1 MINELANELTLAEG
15 QSQYDTQCK
24 RVLADKTVLAWILK
38 HTAGE
43 FASMDIPEI
52 EKCIEGEPEISE
64 TRIEPGATNA
74 RRITGN
80 SNENKVYKEGAVYFD
95 IRFSAYLPL
104 CAKTQNEKI
113 KLIINVEAQQSF
125 YPGYEIVTRGIF
137 YGARLISS
145 QLGTEFTSGK
155 YDNIKKVYSIWI
167 CMNAPKYI
175 GNAVSEYSLRKKDLI
190 PGIPDHPHAYDKLSI
205 VLICLNRN
213 NNKEN
218 SELTSMLNIL
228 LSPDLPAADK
238 IDQLADRFQF
248 QMNIPLGK
256 ELNQMCNLSEY
267 VVELGIQKGIEQ
279 GRLLSL
285 IELTQKKFRKNKT
298 SEEIAD
304 FLEEDPAM
312 IRKIYL
318 LIQENPDSDSQK
330 ILEKLTEN
338 MPA

>member
-43 FASMDIPEI
+43 FA
-52 EKCIEGEPEISE
+52 
-64 TRIEPGATNA
+64 
-74 RRITGN
+74 
-80 SNENKVYKEGAVYFD
+80 
-95 IRFSAYLPL
+95 L
-104 CAKTQNEKI
+104 
-113 KLIINVEAQQSF
+113 
-125 YPGYEIVTRGIF
+125 
-137 YGARLISS
+137 
-145 QLGTEFTSGK
+145 
-155 YDNIKKVYSIWI
+155 
-167 CMNAPKYI
+167 
-175 GNAVSEYSLRKKDLI
+175 
-190 PGIPDHPHAYDKLSI
+190 
-205 VLICLNRN
+205 
-213 NNKEN
+213 
-218 SELTSMLNIL
+218 
-228 LSPDLPAADK
+228 
-238 IDQLADRFQF
+238 
-248 QMNIPLGK
+248 MNIPLGK

-318 LIQENPDSDSQK
+318 LIQENPDSDSQE

-338 MPA
+338 IPA

>member
-43 FASMDIPEI
+43 FA
-52 EKCIEGEPEISE
+52 
-64 TRIEPGATNA
+64 
-74 RRITGN
+74 
-80 SNENKVYKEGAVYFD
+80 
-95 IRFSAYLPL
+95 L
-104 CAKTQNEKI
+104 
-113 KLIINVEAQQSF
+113 
-125 YPGYEIVTRGIF
+125 
-137 YGARLISS
+137 
-145 QLGTEFTSGK
+145 
-155 YDNIKKVYSIWI
+155 
-167 CMNAPKYI
+167 
-175 GNAVSEYSLRKKDLI
+175 
-190 PGIPDHPHAYDKLSI
+190 
-205 VLICLNRN
+205 
-213 NNKEN
+213 
-218 SELTSMLNIL
+218 
-228 LSPDLPAADK
+228 
-238 IDQLADRFQF
+238 
-248 QMNIPLGK
+248 MNIPLGK

-267 VVELGIQKGIEQ
+267 VVELGIQQ

-285 IELTQKKFRKNKT
+285 IELTQKKYRKNKT
-298 SEEIAD
+298 PEEIAD